1 MAMPALFIRHRVAD
15 YPAWKAVF
23 DEHEPTRRANGA
35 QGAWLFRDADDPQ
48 EILLLLAWDDLE
60 RARLF
65 ADSDDLREALAR
77 AGVTDRVD
85 IRFLEDVER
94 PTG

>member
-1 MAMPALFIRHRVAD
+1 MVMPSLLIRHHVAD

-23 DEHEPTRRANGA
+23 DELEPTRRANGA
-35 QGAWLFRDADDPQ
+35 QGAWLFRDADDPRQ
-48 EILLLLAWDDLE
+48 VLLLLAWDDLE

-65 ADSDDLREALAR
+65 ADSDDLREALTR
-77 AGVTDRVD
+77 AGVTDQPD
-85 IRFLEDVER
+85 FWFLEDVAP